1 MEEKRYDYFN
11 LTARPAP
18 TLKIASIGKCDTK
31 MLIICLQKTHFV
43 ITIITVM
50 LLAGAMVVVASRY
63 IDFFPKNNV
72 FKENRFF
79 KKNKLLQTELF
90 LDA

>member
-1 MEEKRYDYFN
+1 M
-11 LTARPAP
+11 AS
-18 TLKIASIGKCDTK
+18 TLKIASIGKRDTK

-79 KKNKLLQTELF
+79 QKNKLLQTELF
-90 LDA
+90 INA